1 MARSAEPYRKKAY
14 SVDLRWRVVYQRIA
28 INLPFNDI
36 ARNLNIATSTA
47 YRTYML
53 FEITGQ
59 VDPVDR
65 SSGREELRKL
75 DRSGELYTYV
85 IGFVLENPS
94 IYLHEVCQEVKDL
107 AISPSTICKLLKR
120 YGVTRKKIR
129 QVAKQRCDALR
140 GAFMAQTFL
149 LKREMFVWVDE
160 TGTDK
165 RDQLRKYGYALR
177 GVTPVY
183 HRFLS

>member
-1 MARSAEPYRKKAY
+1 MARLTEPCRRKAY

-28 INLPFNDI
+28 INLPFKDI
-36 ARNLNIATSTA
+36 AANLNIATSTA

-53 FEITGQ
+53 FERTEK
-59 VDPVDR
+59 VEPKDS

-75 DRSGELYTYV
+75 DRREELYV
-85 IGFVLENPS
+85 ILDSPS
-94 IYLHEVCQEVKDL
+94 VYLHVHEVCQEVREYFEL
-107 AISPSTICKLLKR
+107 AISPSISKLLRK

-149 LKREMFVWVDE
+149 FK
-160 TGTDK
+160 
-165 RDQLRKYGYALR
+165 
-177 GVTPVY
+177 
-183 HRFLS
+183 

>member
-1 MARSAEPYRKKAY
+1 LRPRAISNFDREFEMARSAEPYRKKAY

-36 ARNLNIATSTA
+36 AKNLNIAASTA
-47 YRTYML
+47 HRTYML
-53 FEITGQ
+53 FERTGK
-59 VDPVDR
+59 VDPVDS

-75 DRSGELYTYV
+75 DRSGELYV
-85 IGFVLENPS
+85 IGLILENPS
-94 IYLHEVCQEVKDL
+94 IYLHEVCQELKECFDF
-107 AISPSTICKLLKR
+107 AISPSTICTLLKR

-149 LKREMFVWVDE
+149 FKGEMYVWLDE
-160 TGTDK
+160 TDTDW
-165 RDQLRKYGYALR
+165 A
-177 GVTPVY
+177 
-183 HRFLS
+183 